1 MDFAR
6 LAVTITRLLD
16 DAFPG
21 SVECLLLDATGDQ
34 HWFTEKVPV
43 VSEGCA
49 GPDDVYPRPGWIR
62 CVVIQD
68 AGDGH
73 DHRLVE
79 VSTDQPDGVE
89 SRTGQSRF
97 MVRAQ
102 QILQS

>member
-6 LAVTITRLLD
+6 LAVTITRLVD
-16 DAFPG
+16 DSFPG
-21 SVECLLLDATGDQ
+21 WVECLLLDAAGNQ

-43 VSEGCA
+43 VSDGCA
-49 GPDDVYPRPGWIR
+49 GPDDVYPRPGLLR

-73 DHRLVE
+73 GHRLVE

-89 SRTGQSRF
+89 LQTGQSRF
-97 MVRAQ
+97 MVHAQ
-102 QILQS
+102 QVERP